1 MYRSLYQYNKKAK
14 VLWHTYC
21 KTENITIKKTEIM
34 VVFILL
40 AFILLCIS
48 VDALVQYS
56 RHKKSKA
63 INLSSVTT
71 RIFNESSVVVPKGL
85 YYDKSHTWA
94 FMEKSGYVKI
104 GIDDFL
110 LHITGNLNRLKMKD
124 EGEKVSKGEAVLSLI
139 QNGKQLTIKSP
150 ISGIIKSFNKQIID
164 NPSIINVS
172 GFNEGWIYTVE
183 PTNWSRDLQF
193 LLMSDK
199 YKEWLKN
206 EFTRLKDFI
215 STITL
220 SNNKELATII
230 LQDGGEIKENLLA
243 DYGPEVW
250 EDFQTKFINT
260 AN

>member
-1 MYRSLYQYNKKAK
+1 
-14 VLWHTYC
+14 
-21 KTENITIKKTEIM
+21 M
-34 VVFILL
+34 VVIILL

-48 VDALVQYS
+48 VDALVQHS

-94 FMEKSGYVKI
+94 FMEKNGYVKI

-124 EGEKVSKGEAVLSLI
+124 LGEKVSKGEAVLSLI

-150 ISGIIKSFNKQIID
+150 ISGIIKSINKQIID

-193 LLMSDK
+193 LLMADK

-260 AN
+260 TN